1 MENIEKMSDDV
12 EDVNNQLE
20 GFKLDSEVSSEQLA
34 EQYETLFD
42 GMADGGCNDLKSS
55 MEQSATG
62 NTEIKDIE
70 FHSDKVCGVYLY
82 EKDNNKKINLWFKAS
97 FADNKMYKYIINS
110 YGEGL
115 SLEIVAGVTEEFKE
129 FKY

>member
-42 GMADGGCNDLKSS
+42 GMADGGYNDLKSS
-55 MEQSATG
+55 MEQ
-62 NTEIKDIE
+62 
-70 FHSDKVCGVYLY
+70 
-82 EKDNNKKINLWFKAS
+82 
-97 FADNKMYKYIINS
+97 
-110 YGEGL
+110 L
-115 SLEIVAGVTEEFKE
+115 SK
-129 FKY
+129 